1 MASFPPSPPPVEK
14 GPFRFMDLPKNV
26 RLQIYDLILGSR
38 EVIID
43 TNYRS
48 TVTDCILA
56 AATPKDPH
64 WLLTQ
69 SNINPGVII
78 GLFLGQAQTALTL
91 FSQCWLCAAF
101 PSHCL
106 SRSRRLQPQT
116 LLVSRAVHAEAAA
129 VLYRSTTFLFHRH
142 EVFAA
147 FLART
152 APPDL
157 ARVRHI
163 TLLAWRRGFAPA
175 DDNWTAGAVD
185 LAALRPLAGLQ
196 HLRVVVLGRRVLPDG
211 FALPARAGAF
221 EIVDDGSGDDSDAVS
236 MIVNVGDEGEGED
249 GDMGPPK
256 MLVRSVARK
265 RLAPQEAAVVLGGLE
280 EEVLLLV
287 RRLTDLALER
297 PDTRFGL
304 DVDFKAA
311 TSEPF
316 GLFDLEWPVDLG
328 VENADAIQAAL
339 RMLRG

>member
-78 GLFLGQAQTALTL
+78 GLFSGQAQTALTL
-91 FSQCWLCAAF
+91 FSQCWLCNAF

-106 SRSRRLQPQT
+106 LRERHLQPQT
-116 LLVSRAVHAEAAA
+116 LLVSRAVHAEAAD
-129 VLYRSTTFLFHRH
+129 VLYRSTTFLFYHH

-152 APPDL
+152 APADV

-163 TLLAWRRGFAPA
+163 TILAWRKGFAPP
-175 DDNWTAGAVD
+175 TAGAID
-185 LAALRPLAGLQ
+185 RAALQPLAGLQ
-196 HLRVVVLGRRVLPDG
+196 HLRVVMLGRRVLPDG
-211 FALPARAGAF
+211 FALPARPGAF

-236 MIVNVGDEGEGED
+236 MIVNVGDEGEDE
-249 GDMGPPK
+249 DMGPPK
-256 MLVRSVARK
+256 MVVRSVARK
-265 RLAPQEAAVVLGGLE
+265 RLAPREAAVVLGGLE
-280 EEVLLLV
+280 GEVLLLV
-287 RRLTDLALER
+287 MRLTDLALEQ

-304 DVDFKAA
+304 EVACKAA
-311 TSEPF
+311 TREPF

-339 RMLRG
+339 RMFRG